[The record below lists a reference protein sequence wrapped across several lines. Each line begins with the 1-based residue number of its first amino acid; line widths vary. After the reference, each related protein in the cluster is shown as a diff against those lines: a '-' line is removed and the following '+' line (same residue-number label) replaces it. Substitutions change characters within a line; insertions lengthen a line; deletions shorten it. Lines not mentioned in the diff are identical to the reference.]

1 MKQTSFEKVLKLFHT
16 LGDIEPQIIET
27 LFYYKLTDME
37 DYDKESTQ
45 LAKDFKYNT
54 KPGSKNNYKTKK
66 SMGGGKKKD

>member
-37 DYDKESTQ
+37 DYDKEST
-45 LAKDFKYNT
+45 
-54 KPGSKNNYKTKK
+54 
-66 SMGGGKKKD
+66 